1 MNLKTSV
8 KELYK
13 GVGAIRITLG
23 FLSSHMT
30 PNFPSILLIISD
42 STPFKKQIDS
52 WQPRCSGSAGVN
64 ISILS
69 VPITSF
75 NIISKYAVSSTDF
88 FRSRSIPAYIRY
100 KVYDDLVH

>member
-1 MNLKTSV
+1 MNLKMSV
-8 KELYK
+8 KELYN
-13 GVGAIRITLG
+13 GVGAILITLG

-42 STPFKKQIDS
+42 STPFKKHIDS
-52 WQPRCSGSAGVN
+52 WQPRCSGSAGVK

-75 NIISKYAVSSTDF
+75 NIISKYAVNSIDF
-88 FRSRSIPAYIRY
+88 FRSRSIPAYIVD
-100 KVYDDLVH
+100 KIYDDCVH